1 MHCYQEKLYKHF
13 QNLDV
18 AELLHQHKEQ
28 FSYSNAFGM
37 QFSATQ
43 V

>member
-1 MHCYQEKLYKHF
+1 MHSHQEKLYKHF

-18 AELLHQHKEQ
+18 AELLHRHKEQ
-28 FSYSNAFGM
+28 FSYFSAFGM